1 MHNILHI
8 FADTTPART
17 HFSLTR
23 TTAHALARAF
33 LLFAVMVIIT
43 PAVWADDGRNRHKVE
58 SIDSEFGK
66 NKVFTVTSGSGNRMY
81 VNGTSLLRD
90 NSTNV
95 SGAYQFAFVEDPKST
110 SEYYLYN
117 VGTEQFVSYKSTT
130 TEPLITNSSDAQ
142 HIYVYTP
149 GNSGFPN
156 SKYVLSFNSNIATS
170 TWGTSQTGD
179 GTNESNTTNHIF
191 HLETTSVR
199 INDWVTIGGA
209 GHNSLTITEVPDVT
223 FTDAEIAQAQSI
235 LNGTFVY
242 SPSTFAAQRVKIT
255 TNSKVYTL
263 LAEDGKYLSATSSG
277 LATSTTN
284 TSTNEQWVFIEDETD
299 NTKVYLYNVGQKKF
313 VLVSGSS
320 LSIGG
325 GSSIGTVKVY
335 TTEDAHNYN
344 VAFGF
349 GSDWTTGPALSTNGV
364 YTSAPSQSNRFQ
376 VAEVDGATFTESDM
390 NAAKKRLLTDLTDF
404 SVKTVAAVGLTA
416 NTQKYIIYT
425 NPNSGETNY
434 RGGFYADNNGL
445 TSTYKHDSSNPYAN
459 ASDTHQ
465 QFAFVSKSDDDQSVT
480 YLYSVDQE
488 RFVEGKTGNSPLNLT
503 NGGSVNP
510 IYVYLT
516 NNFDYNLAFAFDTN
530 ANWNVNGSGSGSTN
544 VGINTGNGVF
554 ISNYNQLEDLGSRFT
569 ADKAGSFTDD
579 ELTAARTFLSGT
591 YPAAAITNLTDA
603 NNVALS
609 TNTKVYT
616 LQDENGNYLSAGT
629 SGLTTSSTGTSANEQ
644 FVFYEDG
651 SGNIYLYSVGKE
663 SFITASKG
671 YGTATQFYVFNTTD
685 AHGYTLGLAANAT
698 WSTAPIGTGSTT
710 VPDRSNR
717 FQATDVTSSAT
728 TYSQD
733 FANVV
738 FSGSYT
744 KSYFKTQSLTTVSGG
759 TASGKVYT
767 LQAENGRYLI
777 ANSNGLTTSATEPTN
792 ANGQFIFFQ
801 NPNATGG
808 TEEVYLY
815 SVGQQKFVKSDGTLV
830 GMTASGTASQLCVF
844 TTGDYH
850 GYNLAFAFGNTAWA
864 SATYAVGSGTN
875 VAPLQSNR
883 FKLTEVA
890 ASSLSTTMENT
901 TAYAKVVYTGQ
912 RRVSLDEVGLSF
924 DCVYNIYTSQ
934 SDGALSANSSS
945 TLQGVSLNAKDS
957 HQQFV
962 FHKDENEENKVYL
975 FNVYEERFAN
985 KTKGFA
991 TGKTD
996 PIYVFLTGNDS
1007 YPYVLAFSENPTWGK
1022 SLSSTS
1028 NGYYVINSGSNV
1040 SINDWT
1046 NLSAASNHFQI
1057 SKVDDITY
1065 SADFVQKILNDSYG
1079 DPVDFSTLGL
1089 TTNSVVYNLKNEN
1102 GAYLSASGSSV
1113 ASTTATT
1120 TSSDANAQ
1128 FVFYQAPADK
1138 SKTYLYSVG
1147 RGAFVASDGT
1157 YSSTPAAL
1165 TFYQTS
1171 DPDSYSFAIG
1181 LNSTWAAS
1189 VVGNS
1194 SAGVIKSTRFQA
1206 EEVETPSEQ
1215 WVENE
1220 PATLLSGKYSPITL
1234 AEAGIDVNK
1243 VYYVV
1248 SDVNS
1253 NNNHVLM
1260 DGHLSSLN
1268 GYSRTD
1274 ESALT
1279 TIVNDNSSIMKFA
1292 FVTDKDDASKIYLLN
1307 VSTSKA
1313 VGKTGD
1319 MSNEANSP
1327 TYQPIY
1333 LFATNNYKYP
1343 LAFSFSPTWG
1353 ETDAVYLDANKT
1365 DFTHG
1370 DTFVSTDATIGSAKR
1385 FRIVPM
1391 YDDTY
1396 SLTLGRAA
1404 LKGWMTTAFH
1414 YKGASGRDFQT
1425 NGMQSVSEVHYYYYV
1440 NTNRREYDRSSNK
1453 PAIDLMLPLMRYL
1466 KRDANG
1472 NIVSGN
1478 DSRGNNFEPLA
1489 YFRWY
1494 DYRTDQMPTDETR
1507 IQKWNESWQY
1517 KANSILSTKTDING
1531 RNLGYFAT
1539 NMQNNWSNYGPTAGN
1554 IGVYYN
1560 IPSEADNEN
1569 WEGDIIACDVS
1580 RYIDYNDETTA
1591 NITKFTHEPTLSIRY
1606 LYHILPAKRIAN
1618 AMRDS
1623 LCNSLTN
1630 ISRGRSRSL
1639 SDKGVFVFGVRDEQA
1654 SMNIRADLQSVSQY
1668 YFYPL
1673 KSDALKTKHI
1683 YYVADGESSSFVSGT
1698 DFDSSAPVQAQ
1709 GIEWRVYSSDLSA
1722 YRVIRTS
1729 PKMES
1734 AINIKLNEGQS
1745 SYTLDDGQ
1753 HAIYGLNG
1761 DDWKNVTDGGTPAI
1775 TPKINIGDNCYLVAY
1790 VTDGQSGDN
1799 AKKCPFFNARLYI
1812 TDTNPVIAEDLPTER
1827 TETYLTSHYG
1837 TTVANF
1843 QFDDENPQQT
1853 QTTVYKAYPD
1863 ALPVNIDSAKQY
1875 VSIEPSPFAW
1885 RQYGFVYAKLGAY
1898 SNLSHYPNY
1907 INRTYTPLH
1916 GEYCLYKRYGP
1927 VMHDRTYVKTN
1938 INGYFMFTDASDESR
1953 VLATQDFEGTLCS
1966 GSRIFI
1972 SAWVASTNGITTQD
1986 HPELRF
1992 TLLGVKKND
2001 NGEDLYTKSLAAVCS
2016 GQFRTNAG
2024 TTTNK
2029 YDYQNSQSSGVWYQV
2044 FGVVTLPSESGVN
2057 QFSDFRIA
2065 IDNFCNST
2073 SGADYAIDDIEIYQ
2087 SNAKLTVIQI
2097 PALCDDDSAN
2107 EVDIKI
2113 KGNLSTLQSLTN
2125 ASDPKVYYRFVN
2137 SDGQRV
2143 WGDGFYGTDQNGN
2156 KLNDYGI
2163 ATVPRTYD
2171 ATADATTTINTGT
2184 DHETLRFET
2193 GVDGQPEVVLV
2204 NQGFSLSKDSTYY
2217 VSLSITDPSSATG
2230 ASWGNPNDICSTY
2243 SSNFQLIRQ
2252 EIQIAGTS
2260 GNTTSVSVPCGSSTA
2275 TAYNGIAVNLTAP
2288 DKVNG
2293 GQTILSGEQLKF
2305 FWFAGTKDEYN
2316 YFKETIDGTE
2326 VSLKNAVTGYMNAYP
2341 NQVFSSTNGAT
2352 SAYTEAEKALLEKYT
2367 CVPSDLNQT
2376 YTPTEA
2382 STYTAASGST
2392 AASATINYTGTT
2404 YTPVSETYTAGTSTD
2419 TDGNTVTTTID
2430 YNSEHSTI
2438 TVVKTTNL
2446 SAREI
2451 KDGAVTKYW
2460 QRKDSIVATTT
2471 ATTVD
2476 GTTTYTYT
2484 VIKSTIAP
2492 LYASATN
2499 SLSGYPISQG
2509 TNSFS
2514 AIPIVTTFEASNGQT
2529 YAICDQPM
2537 VITVRG
2543 MQTGPGLN
2551 LGLPNVVYPASETY
2565 RSVRIGLPQ
2574 IKAMGTTGTLNVP
2587 IQHRLWHTDAGYE
2600 NLDTELLQF
2609 TDGKIIDGKYNP
2621 SNKLF
2626 IINTNDP
2633 SIDLND
2639 TGDDTE
2645 DDKLLLATINNLEEV
2660 NDTACA
2666 LPRSKGVL
2674 SLLFNSEMVAKLHE
2688 GYWYEVAI
2696 MFVRADIDKA
2706 AQGGT
2711 ICSGETFLTFKIVPE
2726 YLTWEPSN
2734 TQGYNSNWNRDDNW
2748 RRSTAEELYS
2758 LTYTDYRTSTYSTK
2772 LYKDNLKDGRTV
2784 ETKEVSSPV
2793 DTKLATTTTQPR
2805 TYVPMYF
2812 SKVTIPTKTTGVYPM
2827 MPYVLKNQNGLILR
2841 MQNDKGERPTSNIQ
2855 YDMMAAYDATASSG
2869 QTDSTYTCSNF
2880 DGNICEQILF
2890 KPGGQLRKQQFL
2902 RYQRAWVERHVP
2914 VNTWSTF
2921 TTLMKQT
2928 PSGDLY
2934 VPKFSA
2940 QQTTPSFEEITFT
2953 DLDNVYVGTDN
2964 YVTTDATKSGITTYG
2979 LYGKPNDKPRYSRL
2993 RMPIYQRLWGQTTA
3007 TQYSET
3013 DDYDAYD
3020 EPSVML
3026 IDDTK
3031 EDADLD
3037 SLENNVSRNAWSHP
3051 FNAMVDST
3059 SSTINQGY
3067 GTNVNGMGMAVKV
3080 GDDYSTPSESDKWKN
3095 KMVLLR
3101 LPKSDESFDFYKW
3114 SGAKEEKSSRS
3125 PYALNDDAKANRY
3138 RLGIDYS
3145 TDENNLGTLTL
3156 TTPSTYP
3163 NVMDNAGKENPNGLH
3178 YVLVGNPYTSSI
3190 LVDEFIDANRTVMQT
3205 VERSS
3210 KSSDGTTTTTSDVY
3224 CIWTL
3229 EGNVLNEY
3237 QYGHG
3242 SMIDAGEAFFVKVK
3256 LPGRDVVTF
3265 TTRMQTDPRLSTT
3278 SATRVAASTP
3288 SRVYTVEN
3296 PTDVQTVI
3304 ASETEPLLCTSPQ
3317 TGYLRVQ
3324 SGKALTR
3331 VMVYHA
3337 NGMLVANHK
3346 MADPYDD
3353 QFFVGSGIAIVR
3365 AIATDGTAQTAK
3377 IVVR

>member
-33 LLFAVMVIIT
+33 LLFAAMVSIT
-43 PAVWADDGRNRHKVE
+43 LLWPNRVYAV
-58 SIDSEFGK
+58 
-66 NKVFTVTSGSGNRMY
+66 NKVTTKFDISTTF
-81 VNGTSLLRD
+81 
-90 NSTNV
+90 STNKV
-95 SGAYQFAFVEDPKST
+95 YTVLSGQKWQMYANTSDDKLIDVNKNNASITTTPYYQFVFVQGTGGNS
-110 SEYYLYN
+110 SNYYLYN
-117 VGTEQFVSYKSTT
+117 VGREQFATDVINNNSKSTVYLRNNDVN
-130 TEPLITNSSDAQ
+130 P
-142 HIYVYTP
+142 IYVW
-149 GNSGFPN
+149 GNDNTDQTYP
-156 SKYVLSFNSNIATS
+156 YVLSFSSNI
-170 TWGTSQTGD
+170 D
-179 GTNESNTTNHIF
+179 GNTTISNDKRNYTNRLFEIYSNGVW
-191 HLETTSVR
+191 TT
-199 INDWVTIGGA
+199 DWNNIA
-209 GHNSLTITEVPDVT
+209 PHYCEAITEVPNVT
-223 FTDAEIAQAQSI
+223 FTDAELAAARQFLSGSYNNI
-235 LNGTFVY
+235 
-242 SPSTFAAQRVKIT
+242 TFAEQTSTSTITLNTGVYTIQSEDGSYLVAGTSGLSWTTTAPTDASGQFVFFQNPANTSDVYLYSVGQGKFVSISGNTLGEFSASDKLHLFTTTDAHGYDFAFGTSDTWTSASVLTASSTGSTILSTTTAPAKANRFKLNDVTSSATSYSQTTAAKTFTDNFIEYNATAYNNNFGAETNANIT
-255 TNSKVYTL
+255 TSSGATTTGKVYTL
-263 LAEDGKYLSATSSG
+263 KNKDGKYLVATTSG
-277 LATSTTN
+277 LATST
-284 TSTNEQWVFIEDETD
+284 DAPTD
-299 NTKVYLYNVGQKKF
+299 
-313 VLVSGSS
+313 
-320 LSIGG
+320 
-325 GSSIGTVKVY
+325 
-335 TTEDAHNYN
+335 
-344 VAFGF
+344 
-349 GSDWTTGPALSTNGV
+349 
-364 YTSAPSQSNRFQ
+364 
-376 VAEVDGATFTESDM
+376 
-390 NAAKKRLLTDLTDF
+390 
-404 SVKTVAAVGLTA
+404 
-416 NTQKYIIYT
+416 
-425 NPNSGETNY
+425 
-434 RGGFYADNNGL
+434 
-445 TSTYKHDSSNPYAN
+445 
-459 ASDTHQ
+459 
-465 QFAFVSKSDDDQSVT
+465 
-480 YLYSVDQE
+480 
-488 RFVEGKTGNSPLNLT
+488 
-503 NGGSVNP
+503 
-510 IYVYLT
+510 
-516 NNFDYNLAFAFDTN
+516 
-530 ANWNVNGSGSGSTN
+530 
-544 VGINTGNGVF
+544 
-554 ISNYNQLEDLGSRFT
+554 
-569 ADKAGSFTDD
+569 
-579 ELTAARTFLSGT
+579 
-591 YPAAAITNLTDA
+591 
-603 NNVALS
+603 
-609 TNTKVYT
+609 
-616 LQDENGNYLSAGT
+616 
-629 SGLTTSSTGTSANEQ
+629 
-644 FVFYEDG
+644 
-651 SGNIYLYSVGKE
+651 
-663 SFITASKG
+663 
-671 YGTATQFYVFNTTD
+671 
-685 AHGYTLGLAANAT
+685 
-698 WSTAPIGTGSTT
+698 
-710 VPDRSNR
+710 
-717 FQATDVTSSAT
+717 
-728 TYSQD
+728 
-733 FANVV
+733 
-738 FSGSYT
+738 
-744 KSYFKTQSLTTVSGG
+744 
-759 TASGKVYT
+759 
-767 LQAENGRYLI
+767 
-777 ANSNGLTTSATEPTN
+777 
-792 ANGQFIFFQ
+792 ANGQFLFFQ
-801 NPNATGG
+801 NPNT
-808 TEEVYLY
+808 TSEEVYLY
-815 SVGQQKFVKSDGTLV
+815 SVGQQKFVKSDGSLV
-830 GMTASGTASQLCVF
+830 GATASTSLSGSELYVYTASGA
-844 TTGDYH
+844 TTSGGNSY
-850 GYNLAFAFGNTAWA
+850 LAFAFSSSWEGAVNIGGLA
-864 SATYAVGSGTN
+864 SID
-875 VAPLQSNR
+875 PR
-883 FKLTEVA
+883 FELTEVDVSA
-890 ASSLSTTMENT
+890 LSTSMENT
-901 TAYAKVVYTGQ
+901 TGYAKVVYTGAYEKSTLSDLGLTANKVYSLYSYVIGQ
-912 RRVSLDEVGLSF
+912 NYKILSPNSNHYLDYNSTNTVTDENQASSSVHWAFVTDANDKTKIYLYSVGQKLGAANDGNLKTGMSNISQIYLYNTYDPNYPIAISFSDAEWNEATAVVDMSSSESGKHKVSSTPSIIISTRFKWTEVTDDSYSLRYARNILNQVNPRVTPSEIGLKNNAVYTITSARPRTLCVTDDESGITSNPTKQTTENYQFIFYTDVSDENKAVYLYNVGAEKF
-924 DCVYNIYTSQ
+924 VN
-934 SDGALSANSSS
+934 ANSSDKNKT
-945 TLQGVSLNAKDS
+945 TLKTGKATP
-957 HQQFV
+957 
-962 FHKDENEENKVYL
+962 VYL
-975 FNVYEERFAN
+975 FETNNTNYPYAISFNAN
-985 KTKGFA
+985 PTFVNTTTETNGNSGGNLIVN
-991 TGKTD
+991 TSS
-996 PIYVFLTGNDS
+996 TGNNVTIENWS
-1007 YPYVLAFSENPTWGK
+1007 YPDDGNRFKIEAVD
-1022 SLSSTS
+1022 
-1028 NGYYVINSGSNV
+1028 NV
-1040 SINDWT
+1040 EYDET
-1046 NLSAASNHFQI
+1046 
-1057 SKVDDITY
+1057 
-1065 SADFVQKILNDSYG
+1065 FVQKILNDSYG

-1089 TTNSVVYNLKNEN
+1089 TTNSVVYNLKSEN

-1194 SAGVIKSTRFQA
+1194 SAEVIKSTRFQV

-1414 YKGASGRDFQT
+1414 YKGASGRDFMA
-1425 NGMQSVSEVHYYYYV
+1425 NGMQNVSEVHYYYYV

-2097 PALCDDDSAN
+2097 PALCDDDAAN
-2107 EVDIKI
+2107 AVDIKI
-2113 KGNLSTLQSLTN
+2113 KGNLSTLQSITD
-2125 ASDPKVYYRFVN
+2125 AATSTSDPKVYYRFVN